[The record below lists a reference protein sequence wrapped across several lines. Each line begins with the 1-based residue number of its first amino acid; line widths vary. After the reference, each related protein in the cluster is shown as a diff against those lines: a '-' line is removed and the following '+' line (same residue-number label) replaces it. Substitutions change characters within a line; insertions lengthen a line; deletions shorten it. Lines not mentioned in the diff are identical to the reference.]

1 MIQRKHLRRLLKVL
15 QNSANSLLTPIFNIL
30 VSLLLIRLASEAVWG
45 AFIAQLIV
53 LQLIAYVVGWGNKD
67 YLLREFSR
75 MPDQIIPQWRRSLTS
90 RLLLL
95 LLALSVLTF
104 LPVSAWIAVA
114 WLILIVIV
122 QSFDV
127 VVVYRRDFL
136 YAIFVEVLNISIV
149 VAVLVTIRSN
159 ITTNVV
165 LAGFT
170 LGAGIKAIMI
180 GWRYRRFFG
189 LAKVDLTYFKAALPF
204 FLLGFSGILA
214 SRIDLY
220 TVSVL
225 LPEDA
230 IGRYQVFINLM
241 LYIQALSA
249 FILMPFIKNIY
260 RMPEAS
266 LLKLSRRMFALG
278 GLLLLP
284 ALVAADLLFRLL
296 YGINYGIEMLL
307 LGGAFVL
314 PLYGYTGLV
323 YRLHSRDETGKVL
336 VINLLGA
343 SGNFALNLLLLPK
356 MGISGAILASAFMQ
370 WGIFAYYQLDVHGYH
385 TLPATD
391 DLTERR

>member
-1 MIQRKHLRRLLKVL
+1 VIRRKHLRRLLTVL
-15 QNSANSLLTPIFNIL
+15 QNSANSLLAPVFNIL
-30 VSLLLIRLASEAVWG
+30 ISLLVIRLASEAVWG

-53 LQLIAYVVGWGNKD
+53 LQLMTYVVGWGNKD

-75 MPDQIIPQWRRSLTS
+75 APDQIIPRWRRSFTS

-95 LLALSVLTF
+95 LLTLPFLTF
-104 LPVSAWIAVA
+104 LPVSVWIAVT

-127 VVVYRRDFL
+127 VIVYRRDFL
-136 YAIFVEVLNISIV
+136 YAIFIEMLNISVIIV
-149 VAVLVTIRSN
+149 VLMTIRSN
-159 ITTNVV
+159 LTTNII
-165 LAGFT
+165 LSGFT
-170 LGAGIKAIMI
+170 LGAGIKAIMT

-189 LAKVDLTYFKAALPF
+189 LAKVDLMYFRAALPF

-220 TVSVL
+220 TVSIL

-241 LYIQALSA
+241 LYLQALSA
-249 FILMPFIKNIY
+249 LILMPFIKNIY

-266 LLKLSRRMFALG
+266 LLRLARRMFALG
-278 GLLLLP
+278 GVLLVP
-284 ALVAADLLFRLL
+284 SLVAADLVFRLL
-296 YGINYGIEMLL
+296 YGINYGLEMLL

-336 VINLLGA
+336 VVNLLGA
-343 SGNFALNLLLLPK
+343 GGNFALNLLLLPQI
-356 MGISGAILASAFMQ
+356 GIAGAILASAVMQ
-370 WGIFAYYQLDVHGYH
+370 WGIFAYYQLDVRGYDIFA
-385 TLPATD
+385 ATD
-391 DLTERR
+391 DRAGHG